1 MKYLIIISVNLA
13 QFSTFFTTQFS
24 NSKQSAASAIL
35 NASYPAFHGIFERAS
50 EDRKRFSFFSTN
62 TAHFEEKVMDIT
74 NRTPNVLVENLKG
87 MRQVLYQRKRFN
99 LCATAG
105 SRTRV
110 NGLGSRH
117 DNRYT
122 TVAHAPITGKV
133 WLFISPLSYS
143 CIISYFWPS
152 SGLDFTH

>member
-50 EDRKRFSFFSTN
+50 EDRKRIFFFRPTRQILKKKLYMI
-62 TAHFEEKVMDIT
+62 A
-74 NRTPNVLVENLKG
+74 NRTPNVLVENLNGCDKCFTREKDFYHV
-87 MRQVLYQRKRFN
+87 RQPGVEPGS
-99 LCATAG
+99 TAWEAAMITVTPL
-105 SRTRV
+105 SPTRQ
-110 NGLGSRH
+110 LL
-117 DNRYT
+117 
-122 TVAHAPITGKV
+122 KV
-133 WLFISPLSYS
+133 WLFISLSSYS
-143 CIISYFWPS
+143 YIISYFWPS

>member
-50 EDRKRFSFFSTN
+50 EDRKRFFFFSTN
-62 TAHFEEKVMDIT
+62 TANFEEKVID
-74 NRTPNVLVENLKG
+74 NYKQDSKRASRKLKWNATSALLAKK
-87 MRQVLYQRKRFN
+87 VIS
-99 LCATAG
+99 CATAG

-122 TVAHAPITGKV
+122 TVAHAPINGKV
-133 WLFISPLSYS
+133 WQFNSSLSYS